1 MLCNRNDLTIRTFV
15 FLPQILKGQKSLDGR
30 PGESLPPVDFEKLKA
45 DLAEKHGHDVK
56 ERHVISA
63 ALYPKVTDD
72 FLEFH
77 DKYGPVD
84 RLDTKIFFVGPKV
97 AQEMEVCYVFDSFLF
112 EKIMFLKASIL
123 KKMFFFLMK

>member
-15 FLPQILKGQKSLDGR
+15 FLSQILKGQKSLDGR
-30 PGESLPPVDFEKLKA
+30 PGESLPPVDFEKLTA

-56 ERHVISA
+56 EQHVISA

-97 AQEMEVCYVFDSFLF
+97 AQEMEVYYVFDSFLF
-112 EKIMFLKASIL
+112 EKIMILKAYI
-123 KKMFFFLMK
+123 